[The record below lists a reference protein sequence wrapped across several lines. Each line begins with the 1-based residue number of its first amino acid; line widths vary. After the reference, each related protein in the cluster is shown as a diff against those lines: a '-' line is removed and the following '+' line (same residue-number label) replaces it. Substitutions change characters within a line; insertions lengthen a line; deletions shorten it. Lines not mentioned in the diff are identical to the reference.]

1 MNQNIDSNTK
11 AGQQRVEMEKVAFLE
26 AGYKKGIEALRE
38 ENQSLK

>member
-26 AGYKKGIEALRE
+26 AGYK
-38 ENQSLK
+38 